1 MKKTLLLSLT
11 LFLILSVSAK
21 SPKYVFL
28 FIGDGMGPA
37 QVEMTRAALYDLS
50 KGSGT
55 VGYTPLSF
63 SNFPVQTTSTTHSAT
78 RLITD
83 SAAAGT
89 ALASG
94 EKTSPG
100 TIGMNTHHTKS
111 IPTIAEKAH
120 EKGRKVAIL
129 STVSI
134 DHATPAA
141 FFAHQESRN
150 QYKEI
155 ANWLPQSNFELLAGS
170 GLLDISKNY
179 YDSITKHTGYK
190 VVRGNDA
197 NFDSDEKIVWIQ
209 AKGKKSAS
217 LPYAIDRK
225 EDDMILSN
233 MVEKAIEHVDND
245 DKGFFMMVEG
255 GMIDW
260 AAHGNDAATVTMEV
274 LDFSE
279 AIKEAVEFYE
289 EHPNETLIVVTAD
302 HETGGLTIGR
312 GDRGYDTDLHKLFE
326 QKGSKDKV
334 GAERTLEINKL
345 AGIGFTSG
353 AHTAISVP
361 VYAIGIGAEKFAKPL
376 DNVDIPNILME
387 LMGL

>member
-1 MKKTLLLSLT
+1 MKKTLLLSLA
-11 LFLILSVSAK
+11 LIFTLSVSAK

-37 QVEMTRAALYDLS
+37 QVEMTRAALSDLS
-50 KGSGT
+50 KGADR
-55 VGYTPLSF
+55 VGFTPLSF
-63 SNFPVQTTSTTHSAT
+63 SNFPVHSTSTTHSAT

-100 TIGMNTHHTKS
+100 TIGMDTHHTKNITS
-111 IPTIAEKAH
+111 VAEKAH
-120 EKGRKVAIL
+120 KKGIKVAIL

-134 DHATPAA
+134 DHATPAS
-141 FFAHQESRN
+141 FYAHQKSRN

-155 ANWLPQSNFELLAGS
+155 ADWLPQSNFELLAGS
-170 GLLDISKNY
+170 GLIKISKNY
-179 YDSITKHTGYK
+179 YDSIAEHTGYK
-190 VVRGNDA
+190 VVKGNNAEFKTTD
-197 NFDSDEKIVWIQ
+197 KVVWIQ
-209 AKGKKSAS
+209 DEGANAAS

-225 EDDMILSN
+225 ENDMTLPI
-233 MVEKAIEHVDND
+233 MVKKAIEHIDNKD
-245 DKGFFMMVEG
+245 GFFIMAEG

-260 AAHGNDAATVTMEV
+260 AAHGNDAATIAMEV
-274 LDFSE
+274 IDFSE
-279 AIKEAVEFYE
+279 SIKEAVKFYE

-326 QKGSKDKV
+326 QKGSKEKV
-334 GAERTLEINKL
+334 GSKRTLEVNKL
-345 AGIGFTSG
+345 AGVGFTSG
-353 AHTAISVP
+353 SHTAIPVP
-361 VYAIGIGAEKFAKPL
+361 VYAIGAGAEEFAKPL
-376 DNVDIPNILME
+376 DNTDIPNIIME
-387 LMGL
+387 LLGL

>member
-1 MKKTLLLSLT
+1 MKKTLLLSLA
-11 LFLILSVSAK
+11 LIFTLSVSAK

-37 QVEMTRAALYDLS
+37 QVEMTRAALSDLS
-50 KGSGT
+50 KGADR
-55 VGYTPLSF
+55 VGFTPLSF
-63 SNFPVQTTSTTHSAT
+63 SNFPVHSTSTTHSAT

-100 TIGMNTHHTKS
+100 TIGMDTHHTKNITS
-111 IPTIAEKAH
+111 VAEKAH
-120 EKGRKVAIL
+120 KKGIKVAIL

-134 DHATPAA
+134 DHATPAS
-141 FFAHQESRN
+141 FYAHQKSRN

-155 ANWLPQSNFELLAGS
+155 ADWLPQSNFELLAGS
-170 GLLDISKNY
+170 GLIKISKNY
-179 YDSITKHTGYK
+179 YDSIAEHTGYK
-190 VVRGNDA
+190 VVKGNNAEFKTTD
-197 NFDSDEKIVWIQ
+197 KVVWIQ
-209 AKGKKSAS
+209 DEGANAAS

-225 EDDMILSN
+225 ENDMTLPI
-233 MVEKAIEHVDND
+233 MVKKAIEHVDNKD
-245 DKGFFMMVEG
+245 GFFIMAEG

-260 AAHGNDAATVTMEV
+260 AAHGNDAATIAMEV
-274 LDFSE
+274 IDFSE
-279 AIKEAVEFYE
+279 SIKEAVKFYE

-326 QKGSKDKV
+326 QKGSKEKV
-334 GAERTLEINKL
+334 GSKRTLEVNKL
-345 AGIGFTSG
+345 AGVGFTSG
-353 AHTAISVP
+353 SHTAIPVP
-361 VYAIGIGAEKFAKPL
+361 VYAIGAGAEEFAKPL
-376 DNVDIPNILME
+376 DNTDIPNIIME
-387 LMGL
+387 LLGL

>member
-1 MKKTLLLSLT
+1 MKKILLLSLA
-11 LFLILSVSAK
+11 LFLTLCVSAK

-37 QVEMTRAALYDLS
+37 HVEMTRAALSDLS
-50 KGSGT
+50 KGNDR
-55 VGYTPLSF
+55 VGFAPLSF
-63 SNFPVQTTSTTHSAT
+63 TNFPVQTTSTTHSAT

-89 ALASG
+89 ALAAG

-100 TIGMNTHHTKS
+100 TIGMDTHHTKS
-111 IPTIAEKAH
+111 ILSIAEKAH
-120 EKGRKVAIL
+120 KDGLKVAIL

-141 FFAHQESRN
+141 FFAHQKSRN

-155 ANWLPQSNFELLAGS
+155 ANWLPKSNFELLAGS
-170 GLLDISKNY
+170 GLLKISKNY
-179 YDSITKHTGYK
+179 YDSITKHSGYK
-190 VVRGNDA
+190 VVRGDDA
-197 NFDSDEKIVWIQ
+197 EFDNMKKVVWIQ
-209 AKGKKSAS
+209 EEGLNKNS
-217 LPYAIDRK
+217 LPYAIDRN
-225 EDDMILSN
+225 ENDMNLPN
-233 MVEKAIEHVDND
+233 MVKKAIKHVDNE
-245 DKGFFMMVEG
+245 KGFFIMAEG

-260 AAHGNDAATVTMEV
+260 AGHGNDAATITMEV
-274 LDFSE
+274 LDFSNS
-279 AIKEAVEFYE
+279 IKEAVKFYE
-289 EHPNETLIVVTAD
+289 EHPNETLILVTAD

-334 GAERTLEINKL
+334 GSERTLEINKL
-345 AGIGFTSG
+345 AGVAFTSG
-353 AHTAISVP
+353 AHTAIAVP
-361 VYAIGIGAEKFAKPL
+361 VYAIGVGAEEFAKPL
-376 DNVDIPNILME
+376 DNTDIPNIMME